1 MGAAD
6 RADSIVENLRDSM
19 VTERKLLDY
28 FPTLLKSVIADG
40 LWRERV
46 VARTGEV
53 ARFARFEEFVV
64 AAPYAGLGITME
76 MLKNLCRGN
85 VELLDLID
93 KAMQH
98 AHGGDRG
105 NQYTGGKV
113 NIIHVATKP
122 DGTSAQ
128 RAVRQLR
135 QHAEAGDEQV
145 AALYAAVLAGEMS
158 PHAAVVEAG
167 LRKKTAT
174 VPVDPVGVARWAKR
188 TFTAEQIAELVE
200 ALR

>member
-76 MLKNLCRGN
+76 MLKNLCRGDM
-85 VELLDLID
+85 ELLATVD
-93 KAMQH
+93 AATQRR
-98 AHGGDRG
+98 RG
-105 NQYTGGKV
+105 ERVGLSSNLD
-113 NIIHVATKP
+113 NIQISNP
-122 DGTSAQ
+122 NGTSSQ
-128 RAVRQLR
+128 RAMRQLR
-135 QHAEAGDEQV
+135 QRADAGDEQI

-167 LRKKTAT
+167 LRTRTAT

-188 TFTAEQIAELVE
+188 TFTAEQIAELLE